1 MENVFQDKKMQ
12 DKFKRFEAG
21 ARDLKID
28 GLVMKTKPLLNKK
41 VGVVL
46 DGRIYP
52 IIKGRKTNWSFLQS
66 ATTQNNKEIFKAVI
80 QAVTKAKTKK
90 EKEDAYITALL
101 DAGNI
106 PPNVSMFA
114 LRVADGV
121 KVDARANNGLNLYKR
136 QNIRQYYPADVT
148 PPPPNTEP
156 PKPAVASKK
165 EMPDMKKEEPE
176 KMEKKKMRG
185 QEVVTDDPN
194 APLALRARNY
204 DPTKYE
210 SNPKMEMIK
219 GKAIR
224 VSKLQRGEF
233 GYVFRGKIFPI
244 WKADNLAVASNSWSM
259 VESRMTTQELELF
272 KRMKEKNND
281 DALGLYYDFMEEVQ
295 NIPIEVISRGLEVA
309 NNKGTQRL
317 VNILE
322 QRMEKSGYTIEDGF
336 NINFEPEGEK
346 SVFQSLKGK
355 FSLLLPVQ
363 KLKKSRTRLGNEEF
377 KKIQY
382 TKAEIKKIFDGIDIY
397 NNVEIDKLKAKLTA
411 EEMSQNIKVERDTKK
426 MEEKER
432 MEKRE
437 KRAIPLPPPIKDDE
451 ELEVFDVDAN
461 GNIREERA
469 KQDEFSS
476 TMAEAEA
483 SLADTKNFDLEEPDA
498 ILQIPMEQRIG
509 YNPPIPP
516 NNNNNNIQMEI
527 SEGKNDA
534 ERRQIELNKATADEE
549 TKAEELEKDNI
560 PDISKHGHQIA
571 IQNVFIKEGKDFT
584 FIKQQ
589 VKRNKYLNND
599 NKNIKAEIDLIYAYY
614 STLFPLTAPKEY
626 SEDNCIELKTLE
638 FQYKRNIQFERKW
651 KSSLANSIGGGA
663 SAPNGQTMGAI
674 INLENMGMTAQQLFQ
689 RGQPATQPPLQPTAP
704 LNNPPTAPQNP
715 AQKDSTGGNP
725 VPKGTSALPLTDI
738 QQKVIPQPQN
748 IKPKSTRKR
757 AKRVKFQDVKLKVR
771 QKQIKTNLLFTNP
784 KISQTP
790 PQPEGDL
797 PMFNFRNK
805 INNRRKL

>member
-210 SNPKMEMIK
+210 GNPKMEMIK